1 MMDIEAFLLCDAATD
16 QGGKLNVLGAFDTV
30 FSGQVPA
37 THPACAVALRIRFTR
52 IEEGRHPFRICVID
66 EDGSEVFPRLEG
78 NISVRVP
85 PQADSSIVNVIANL
99 QRLTLPRYGKYRI
112 DLAIDSQH
120 KASLPFTLTEIPP
133 RKQ

>member
-16 QGGKLNVLGAFDTV
+16 YGGKLNVLGAFDTI
-30 FSGQVPA
+30 FSTQVPA

-52 IEEGRHPFRICVID
+52 VEEGKHPFRICVID

-78 NISVRVP
+78 NITVRIP
-85 PQADSSIVNVIANL
+85 PHADSSIVNVIANI
-99 QRLTLPRYGKYRI
+99 QRLTLPRFGKYRI

-120 KASLPFTLTEIPP
+120 KASLPFMLTEVPP